1 MRNVISFVPG
11 GGEKSAPLCSNL
23 HCCCL
28 IVLNVPS
35 CRKNAGKNVTCIQSV
50 GAQDAGRVEPKC
62 RIIAPGACQL
72 LHLAACL
79 CRVKLENY
87 FALSLSL
94 QSDQAEQSRAGGWC
108 PQHPVSGTEK
118 LFLSSSE
125 IVIMYVTT
133 ECNTINN
140 IRLQFLQF

>member
-28 IVLNVPS
+28 IVVNVPS

-87 FALSLSL
+87 FALSLTPYNYTK
-94 QSDQAEQSRAGGWC
+94 QSRAELVAGVHSIQC
-108 PQHPVSGTEK
+108 PGPRSCFCQAWR
-118 LFLSSSE
+118 LSSC
-125 IVIMYVTT
+125 M
-133 ECNTINN
+133 
-140 IRLQFLQF
+140 

>member
-62 RIIAPGACQL
+62 RIIAPGGCQL

-94 QSDQAEQSRAGGWC
+94 QSDQAEQSWWL
-108 PQHPVSGTEK
+108 VSTASSVRDREAVFVK
-118 LFLSSSE
+118 LGDCHH
-125 IVIMYVTT
+125 VCDNRMQY
-133 ECNTINN
+133 N
-140 IRLQFLQF
+140 Q